1 MSLIFTYDSFNY
13 LFLLLQ
19 WGNSKH
25 NLNRKKIYFY
35 TNVEERKHSMKKHVL
50 FSSIPKLL
58 NQTDSSLPIADKL
71 QIGKGTA
78 AKKGKY

>member
-1 MSLIFTYDSFNY
+1 
-13 LFLLLQ
+13 
-19 WGNSKH
+19 
-25 NLNRKKIYFY
+25 
-35 TNVEERKHSMKKHVL
+35 MKKHVL

-71 QIGKGTA
+71 QIEKGTA